1 MLIDIHAHTT
11 FSSCSDLEIGDI
23 LENALSR
30 GLDGVCITDH
40 NTMDVRKV
48 VSEGIQDNGLC
59 VIIGMEYDSPEGD
72 FLIFGP
78 FEDIRPG
85 MSARELLHHVHS
97 SGGVA
102 IAAHPFR
109 EERPVSER
117 FLISGM
123 VDAVEAVNGRNSDLE
138 NAKIQA
144 WLRRYPHVRSGGS
157 DAHSLPELGSVATSI
172 GMPVRTREDF
182 ILAVKSGLCAPVL
195 NVQEQPSVEERRVS

>member
-1 MLIDIHAHTT
+1 MLIDIHVHTT
-11 FSSCSDLEIGDI
+11 FSPCSELEIDDI

-59 VIIGMEYDSPEGD
+59 VIIGMEYDTSEGD

-78 FEDIRPG
+78 FEDIKPG
-85 MSARELLHHVHS
+85 MSAQELLHHVHS

-109 EERPVSER
+109 EERPVNER
-117 FLISGM
+117 VLHCGM

-144 WLRRYPHVRSGGS
+144 FLRRHPLIQSGGS

-172 GMPVRTREDF
+172 DMPVKTREDF
-182 ILAVKSGLCAPVL
+182 ILAVKSGLCSPML
-195 NVQEQPSVEERRVS
+195 NIQEQPFATGCIVS

>member
-1 MLIDIHAHTT
+1 MLIDIHIHTT
-11 FSSCSDLEIGDI
+11 FSSCSDLEISDI

-59 VIIGMEYDSPEGD
+59 VIIGMEYDTPEGD

-78 FEDIRPG
+78 FEDIKPG
-85 MSARELLHHVHS
+85 MSARELLHNVHS

-117 FLISGM
+117 ILSSGM

-144 WLRRYPHVRSGGS
+144 CIRRHPLIQTGGS

-172 GMPVRTREDF
+172 DMPVRTREDF
-182 ILAVKSGLCAPVL
+182 ILAVKGGLCTPVL
-195 NVQEQPSVEERRVS
+195 NFQGQPFVKGCIVS

>member
-1 MLIDIHAHTT
+1 MLIDIHVHTT
-11 FSSCSDLEIGDI
+11 LSSCSDLEIDDL

-40 NTMDVRKV
+40 NTMDAAKI

-59 VIIGMEYDSPEGD
+59 VIIGMEYDTPEGD

-78 FEDIRPG
+78 FEDIKPG
-85 MSARELLHHVHS
+85 MSAQELLRQVHS

-109 EERPVSER
+109 EERPVNE
-117 FLISGM
+117 LVLYSGM
-123 VDAVEAVNGRNSDLE
+123 ADAVEAVNGRNSDLE

-144 WLRRYPHVRSGGS
+144 WLKRHPRIQSGGS
-157 DAHSLPELGSVATSI
+157 DAHSLTELGSVATSI
-172 GMPVRTREDF
+172 DMSVRSRDDF
-182 ILAVKSGLCAPVL
+182 IFAVKKGFCAPVV
-195 NVQEQPSVEERRVS
+195 NIQEQTFVK